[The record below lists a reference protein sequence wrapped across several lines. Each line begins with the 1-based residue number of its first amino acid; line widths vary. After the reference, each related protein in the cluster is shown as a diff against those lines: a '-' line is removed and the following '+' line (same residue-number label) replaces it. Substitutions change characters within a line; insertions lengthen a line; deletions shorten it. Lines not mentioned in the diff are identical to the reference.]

1 LGNYLKELQSKEN
14 YMDQRR
20 HSSVTEPRT
29 KEFVISRRFDVP
41 REFMF
46 KLGRNL

>member
-1 LGNYLKELQSKEN
+1 
-14 YMDQRR
+14 MDQKRR
-20 HSSVTEPRT
+20 SSVTEPQT
-29 KEFVISRRFDVP
+29 KEFVISRRFDAP